1 MKRTDTCKA
10 PYCAPEVRLAPVRQ
24 ERAFLQ
30 SIQTGPIGGWTEDPD
45 PDIEF

>member
-1 MKRTDTCKA
+1 MTIDRQKDR
-10 PYCAPEVRLAPVRQ
+10 YLAPEVRVTPVRQ

-45 PDIEF
+45 PDIQF